1 MLLQT
6 GADRRGTP
14 FLLTSFQ
21 AIVKRKARR
30 HNLLSFSFAQYSS
43 RGAGQ

>member
-6 GADRRGTP
+6 GADRRGMP

-21 AIVKRKARR
+21 AIVKRKA
-30 HNLLSFSFAQYSS
+30 LPDLVQSILIL
-43 RGAGQ
+43 